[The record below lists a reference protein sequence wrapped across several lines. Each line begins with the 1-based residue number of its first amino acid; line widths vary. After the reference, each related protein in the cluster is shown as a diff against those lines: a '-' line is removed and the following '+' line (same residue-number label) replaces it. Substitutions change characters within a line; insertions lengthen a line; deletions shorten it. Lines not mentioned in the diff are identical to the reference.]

1 MCLPITLKL
10 DNIDDV
16 LQSHISE
23 LELSIFDLRTV
34 TGTCKIKNFD
44 MYICLNSFFKV
55 FIQKYTC
62 TYQFVILYGSNSR
75 KK

>member
-34 TGTCKIKNFD
+34 TRTCKIKNFD
-44 MYICLNSFFKV
+44 MYICLNSFLRFLSKNIPV
-55 FIQKYTC
+55 HIS
-62 TYQFVILYGSNSR
+62 L
-75 KK
+75 

>member
-16 LQSHISE
+16 LQLHIGE

-34 TGTCKIKNFD
+34 TRTCKIENFD
-44 MYICLNSFFKV
+44 MYICSNSF
-55 FIQKYTC
+55 
-62 TYQFVILYGSNSR
+62 
-75 KK
+75 